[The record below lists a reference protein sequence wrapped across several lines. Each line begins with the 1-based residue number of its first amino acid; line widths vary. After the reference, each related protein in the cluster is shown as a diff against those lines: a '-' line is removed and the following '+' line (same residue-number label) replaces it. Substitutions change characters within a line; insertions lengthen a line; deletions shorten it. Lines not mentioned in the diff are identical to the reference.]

1 MQDRDKDFDL
11 LIRSML
17 EDAEARPSRGVW
29 KAISS
34 HLNAE
39 ARSKR
44 TAAGGWLRWAGASL
58 ALAAA
63 LGLAL
68 FFSGTVQGPAVHP
81 SRSLALSDNSEPT
94 VLLTDFHSAAPLKA
108 APVLMQATAEG
119 AEETEPSLASSEEPV
134 SGTMKSQDAAEADK
148 PSRERRKWRKPDSY
162 RNDLDLLAAA
172 DEMKASRKGRRTSIY
187 AKGAIGGNDA
197 DFRLSPVHSSMAPGD
212 GESGITELSTSTY
225 GIPLTLGVGVRYYL
239 LPKLSIGSGIDY
251 SLLTRTFTGRYRG
264 ISSDTGEEIQE
275 AGNISHYLHYIG
287 IPLGL
292 YYDLLD
298 TDSFKLYV
306 YGLGEAEYC
315 LASKYT
321 LFATPNITHG
331 EQVKK
336 LQYSVGGGL
345 GIEFRL
351 SQMLGLYVDP
361 GFRYYFQSDQP
372 KSIRTDKPV
381 MVSFDAGLRFNF

>member
-17 EDAEARPSRGVW
+17 EDAEARPSHGVW

-34 HLNAE
+34 HLDAQARAE
-39 ARSKR
+39 R
-44 TAAGGWLRWAGASL
+44 TAGSGWLRWAGASL
-58 ALAAA
+58 AFAAA

-68 FFSGTVQGPAVHP
+68 FFSGTAQGPELHP
-81 SRSLALSDNSEPT
+81 SRSLALSDYSERT
-94 VLLTDFHSAAPLKA
+94 VLLTDFREATPLK
-108 APVLMQATAEG
+108 PVPVRMQDTAES
-119 AEETEPSLASSEEPV
+119 AEEAGQDPVSEEPA
-134 SGTMKSQDAAEADK
+134 SGTMKSQNTAEADK
-148 PSRERRKWRKPDSY
+148 TSRERRKWQKPDTY
-162 RNDLDLLAAA
+162 RDDFDLLAEA
-172 DEMKASRKGRRTSIY
+172 ERRESSHRGRMSIY

-239 LPKLSIGSGIDY
+239 LPKLSIGSGLDY

-264 ISSDTGEEIQE
+264 TSPETGEEIQE
-275 AGNISHYLHYIG
+275 VGNISHYLHYIG

-292 YYDLLD
+292 YYDLLG
-298 TDSFKLYV
+298 TDNFKLYV

-321 LFATPNITHG
+321 LFATPNITHS

-336 LQYSVGGGL
+336 LQYSIGGGL

-351 SQMLGLYVDP
+351 SNMLGLYADP

-372 KSIRTDKPV
+372 KSVRTDKPV